1 MASPVA
7 DHVLSL
13 WGWKRPCLCALAVSH
28 SGQTCT
34 KMPDQHCASA
44 GLGCVPTALGRN
56 NNQEWGR
63 VNSSSPGCQATTC
76 RTYRV
81 FHQHGADSALSFLV
95 ISTRAQ
101 LSAPPWCLRAA
112 HLQGAVAEPACCHQ
126 PLVGQ
131 PAAAWSHLQPPLFFC
146 THSPKGDHH
155 RLSPPFPPSQG
166 WDELP
171 TSLPPTCPW
180 VSHWDRSV
188 CGGSGGFIL
197 PQRSCTK
204 QQAPGV
210 TNNCA
215 FTQRVEHELTR
226 WGVSDNIDL
235 EQGLVSTGHSQA

>member
-1 MASPVA
+1 MELTPLSVFWLFLLVRSCRHPHGASGLPTCRGLLLNPCA
-7 DHVLSL
+7 AISL
-13 WGWKRPCLCALAVSH
+13 W
-28 SGQTCT
+28 
-34 KMPDQHCASA
+34 
-44 GLGCVPTALGRN
+44 
-56 NNQEWGR
+56 WG
-63 VNSSSPGCQATTC
+63 SLLLPGAT
-76 RTYRV
+76 Y
-81 FHQHGADSALSFLV
+81 S
-95 ISTRAQ
+95 
-101 LSAPPWCLRAA
+101 
-112 HLQGAVAEPACCHQ
+112 
-126 PLVGQ
+126 
-131 PAAAWSHLQPPLFFC
+131 PPLFFC
-146 THSPKGDHH
+146 THSPKSDHH

-226 WGVSDNIDL
+226 
-235 EQGLVSTGHSQA
+235 